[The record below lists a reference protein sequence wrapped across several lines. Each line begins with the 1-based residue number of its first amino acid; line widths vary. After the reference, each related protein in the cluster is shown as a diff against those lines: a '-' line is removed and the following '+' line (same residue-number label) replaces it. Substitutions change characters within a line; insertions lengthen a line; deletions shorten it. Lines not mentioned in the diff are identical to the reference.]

1 MARLNEQLINDVFHE
16 MAKYKTSL
24 NRLLITDEEDED
36 EMVDSRM
43 LADQI
48 VKNFPWPI
56 GIELRRLFS
65 GSMREMNR
73 GRLDQLFKTIERT
86 MQFLS
91 FVMVIELYQ
100 KIVDGK
106 ITIQGEFAKQFQNRF
121 MMLSMGDFTW
131 SIRAIGNLFIKNKL
145 DFFMP
150 EMNSMCNRK
159 LFDALDFWV
168 PERNEIGHYQI
179 NLTDEEIERR
189 CVEYEDKLKFI
200 LKSIAFLVKY
210 RLVTVR
216 EIKVMKRRNRAPQF
230 EHLIDILNSSDS
242 EFHSKEQI
250 GDMFSDSNAVLLVS
264 SVKNLNRFINLS
276 PLIIDTRTEVIDSR
290 EKFNL
295 KKDIFMYTRY
305 YDDKIFHVGTQV
317 TERCD
322 LSMLSNYDILVE
334 EFNELM
340 DQICSNSVAV

>member
-1 MARLNEQLINDVFHE
+1 MARLNEHLIHDVFHE
-16 MAKYKTSL
+16 MAKYKASL
-24 NRLLITDEEDED
+24 NRLLITDDDDDE
-36 EMVDSRM
+36 VDHRM

-48 VKNFPWPI
+48 VKSFPWPI
-56 GIELRRLFS
+56 GVELRRLFS

-91 FVMVIELYQ
+91 FVMVVELYQ
-100 KIVDGK
+100 KTAESEV
-106 ITIQGEFAKQFQNRF
+106 TVHEEFAKQFQKRF
-121 MMLSMGDFTW
+121 MLLSMGDFTW
-131 SIRAIGNLFIKNKL
+131 VIRSIGNLFVKNNL
-145 DFFMP
+145 AFFMP
-150 EMNSMCNRK
+150 EMNNMCNKK

-179 NLTDEEIERR
+179 NLTNEEIEKR
-189 CVEYEDKLKFI
+189 CVEYEDKLSFI
-200 LKSIAFLVKY
+200 LQRISFLVKY

-216 EIKVMKRRNRAPQF
+216 EIKVMKRRNRAPRF

-242 EFHSKEQI
+242 EFHSKEQT
-250 GDMFSDSNAVLLVS
+250 DDVFSDSNSVLLVS
-264 SVKNLNRFINLS
+264 SVKTLNKFINLS

-295 KKDIFMYTRY
+295 KKDIFMYTRFY
-305 YDDKIFHVGTQV
+305 EKKIYHVGTQV

-334 EFNELM
+334 EFNELVE
-340 DQICSNSVAV
+340 QICKDAIPA

>member
-1 MARLNEQLINDVFHE
+1 MARLNEQLIHDVFHE
-16 MAKYKTSL
+16 MATYKTSL
-24 NRLLITDEEDED
+24 NRLLLTDEEDEEEID
-36 EMVDSRM
+36 ARL
-43 LADQI
+43 LADQL
-48 VKNFPWPI
+48 VKGFPWPI
-56 GIELRRLFS
+56 GVELRRLFS

-91 FVMVIELYQ
+91 FIMVIELYQ
-100 KIVDGK
+100 KVNEGK
-106 ITIQGEFAKQFQNRF
+106 VSVHPEFAKQFQHRF
-121 MMLSMGDFTW
+121 TMLSLGDFTW
-131 SIRAIGNLFIKNKL
+131 IIRAIGNLFIKNKL
-145 DFFMP
+145 PFFMP
-150 EMNSMCNRK
+150 EMTDMCNRK

-179 NLTDEEIERR
+179 NLTDEEIEKR
-189 CVEYEDKLKFI
+189 CVEYEDKLSFI
-200 LKSIAFLVKY
+200 LQSIAYLAKY
-210 RLVTVR
+210 KLVTVR

-242 EFHSKEQI
+242 EFHSKEQT
-250 GDMFSDSNAVLLVS
+250 GDIFSDSNAVLLINNL
-264 SVKNLNRFINLS
+264 KNLDTFINLS

-295 KKDIFMYTRY
+295 KKDIFMYTRF
-305 YDDKIFHVGTQV
+305 YDSKIYHVGTQV

-334 EFNELM
+334 EFNELIE
-340 DQICSNSVAV
+340 QICDSSITA